1 MPAHRR
7 AAFRGLRAAAPGGAP
22 VFGHA
27 CLRRLMDVGGE
38 RRHHDLM
45 FPLR

>member
-27 CLRRLMDVGGE
+27 CLLVSWTSEGNFVIMT
-38 RRHHDLM
+38 
-45 FPLR
+45 